1 LTVLEVNGLKKYFG
15 KTKAVDGLSFSLSE
29 GEVVG
34 LLGPN
39 GAGKTTTLK
48 CIVGLLRKAEGTITI
63 DGMDHRSDVARA
75 KLAYIPEVPDIYEGL
90 TVWDH
95 LKFIALAY
103 NLRGWEKRANDLIQR
118 FDLMEKRNELGM
130 HLSKGMKQKTMICC
144 ALLHDPDVLLFDEPL
159 IGLDP
164 KAVHELKEVFMDL
177 KALGK
182 SLLISTH
189 MLDTAQNLCDRVL
202 VMKSGKLIAEGTID
216 DLRKRV
222 QAAQESTL
230 EELFL
235 EITSDENK

>member
-1 LTVLEVNGLKKYFG
+1 MTFLEVNGLKKYFG
-15 KTKAVDGLSFSLSE
+15 KTKAVDGLSFSLSG

-63 DGMDHRSDVARA
+63 DGIDHRADVARA

-95 LKFIALAY
+95 FKFIALAY
-103 NLRGWEKRANDLIQR
+103 SLEDWEGRANDLMER
-118 FDLMEKRNELGM
+118 FDLVQKRNELGM

-159 IGLDP
+159 VGLDP
-164 KAVHELKEVFMDL
+164 KAVHELKQAFMDM

-189 MLDTAQNLCDRVL
+189 MLDTAQSLCDRVL

-222 QAAQESTL
+222 QAAQDSTL

>member
-1 LTVLEVNGLKKYFG
+1 MTVLEVNGLKKYYG
-15 KTKAVDGLSFSLSE
+15 KTKAVDGISFSLES
-29 GEVVG
+29 GQVTG

-48 CIVGLLRKAEGTITI
+48 CITGLLRKTEGTITI
-63 DGMDHRSDVARA
+63 EGMDHRDDEARA
-75 KLAYIPEVPDIYEGL
+75 KLCYIPEVPDIYEGL

-95 LKFIALAY
+95 FKFIALAY
-103 NLRGWEKRANDLIQR
+103 GLENWEERANDLMER

-144 ALLHDPDVLLFDEPL
+144 GLLHDPDVLLFDEPL
-159 IGLDP
+159 VGLDP
-164 KAVHELKEVFMDL
+164 KAVHELKQAFMDL

-189 MLDTAQNLCDRVL
+189 MLDTAQKLCDRVL
-202 VMKSGKLIAEGTID
+202 VMKNGKLIAEGTID

-222 QAAQESTL
+222 QAAQDSTL

>member
-1 LTVLEVNGLKKYFG
+1 
-15 KTKAVDGLSFSLSE
+15 
-29 GEVVG
+29 
-34 LLGPN
+34 
-39 GAGKTTTLK
+39 
-48 CIVGLLRKAEGTITI
+48 
-63 DGMDHRSDVARA
+63 
-75 KLAYIPEVPDIYEGL
+75 L

-189 MLDTAQNLCDRVL
+189 MLDTAP
-202 VMKSGKLIAEGTID
+202 KSM
-216 DLRKRV
+216 
-222 QAAQESTL
+222 
-230 EELFL
+230 
-235 EITSDENK
+235 

>member
-1 LTVLEVNGLKKYFG
+1 LRFNGLKKYFG